1 MSRSLR
7 ILVLCLGLLLIPGW
21 IYAQGNL
28 GALTGSIFDPSS
40 ALIPE
45 AQITITNM
53 DTGVKWEVKSSAAGY
68 YRVPVPPGKYLVEA
82 RKEGFKAALATE
94 IVVPVAQVVTI
105 DLTLQ
110 VGATT
115 QEVTVTTAAPLLTTA
130 TAEVGAAITPQE
142 FQTLPVILSDGG
154 RPLDAFVWESLPG
167 TVPDWNGSA
176 SINGG
181 QESSHLILIDGVS
194 IARYDWDNMGEFQ
207 PGADSVGEFKV
218 QMSNYSAEFGETGGG
233 VLNFNLKSGSNQF
246 HGAGFEYNINPI
258 FNANGLL
265 NNAYGSQKSNY
276 KENNFGGNIGGPVRK
291 NKTFFF
297 FNYEGDRWRH
307 LAYGGLTTVPT
318 SDMLKG
324 NFNAWLGSSVGTD
337 ALGRTVYQNE
347 IYDPTTTR
355 VVPAGGIDPVTGLT
369 NNSGADATIR
379 DPFDDGGTLNKIPA
393 GEFSTATSTLL
404 QYFPTPQ
411 FGSLTNNTPHY
422 GGTCCP
428 VFRRDAYTTKVD
440 EVINDQQKLSV
451 SLTVAIRHR
460 WHNSPSSDSWS
471 PWPSQ
476 PLTGA
481 YSQDVGGPQLRIL
494 HTWAINDHSVNVL
507 SLGYNRFA
515 DSNHNST
522 DNKFTPAMKIP
533 GVPDNCFPGLSF
545 SNSNGIAFVKSLG
558 SSCGTIDPEE
568 SYLYMDS
575 FTTTRGKHS
584 LRFGGSYLRYRSND
598 YEPGAVSGSFGFNNL
613 ETSLPNFVNS
623 TGHAFAS
630 FLMGAAHSA
639 TKSIYTTEP
648 GYRQGVMAFFAQ
660 DDWRASSK
668 LTLNLGVRW
677 EIPTPRTEAFN
688 RMAQFD
694 PTASNP
700 LPSGA
705 TIPGALVWLG
715 HCTACVNRS
724 SFQDYYFKEW
734 APRLGLAYQINN
746 KLVFRGGYGISYQPP
761 TEGSWGPLQ
770 YFGFNSAVVV
780 HRQAGPLNKV
790 NPVMYLSNFASGSA
804 PGQVGMPAFTGT
816 LPNTDPASMDGQQV
830 DYFPANSLA
839 LPYVQNWS
847 GGFQYQLPHQI
858 VLEANYVGSKGTRLI
873 NRAFGGSTNA
883 GPGVDQPYA
892 KYMGL
897 GDMLT
902 DDFGADLSNPATA
915 ATLAQYGITQL
926 PYPTFE
932 SDNAAVNNAQVSTGL
947 TPYPQYSGVYNDSP
961 GIGNSTYHALELTAR
976 KNSTHG
982 LTFIAA
988 YTLSKDISDSASA
1001 LQYNTYIQD
1010 LYNRKLEKTIVG
1022 FDYPQTLKLTWIY
1035 SLPFGRGQ
1043 RWLHSTGLADRLFSG
1058 WQLTAIQRYGSGDP
1072 LAIYSSV
1079 GSYITPTVRPD
1090 VLSGVPKTV
1099 TPVGLNANLAY
1110 DPNTG
1115 AVTNGTA
1122 LLNPAAFV
1130 NPPTSGNG
1138 AALRPGTAGP
1148 FLPNVRGPGHESE
1161 DFGLIKNTRITERV
1175 KLELRADFQNVFNRT
1190 GLSDPDTSL
1199 GDGLPSQGGTFGLIT
1214 GPMWGPRAIQMG
1226 MHITF

>member
-1 MSRSLR
+1 MSKSLR
-7 ILVLCLGLLLIPGW
+7 ILVLCLALLLIPRG
-21 IYAQGNL
+21 ICAQGIL
-28 GALTGSIFDPSS
+28 GALTGSIFDPTR
-40 ALIPE
+40 ALVPE
-45 AQITITNM
+45 AQVTITNM
-53 DTGVKWEVKSSAAGY
+53 DTGVKWEVKSSTAGY
-68 YRVPVPPGKYLVEA
+68 YRVPVPPGKYQVEA
-82 RKEGFKAALATE
+82 RKEGFKAALATN

-110 VGATT
+110 VGATS
-115 QEVTVTTAAPLLTTA
+115 QEVTVTAEAPLLTPS
-130 TAEVGAAITPQE
+130 TAEVGAAVTPQE
-142 FQTLPVILSDGG
+142 FQTLPVFLSDGG
-154 RPLDAFVWESLPG
+154 RQLDTFVWESLPG
-167 TVPDWNGSA
+167 TTPDWNPNGYN

-181 QESSHLILIDGVS
+181 QDSSHLILIDGVS
-194 IARYDWDNMGEFQ
+194 IARYDWDNMSEFQ

-218 QMSNYSAEFGETGGG
+218 QLSNYSAEYGETGGG
-233 VLNFNLKSGSNQF
+233 VVNFSLKSGSNQF

-258 FNANGLL
+258 FNADGLL
-265 NNAYGSQKSNY
+265 NNAYGSPKSTY
-276 KENNFGGNIGGPVRK
+276 RENNFGGNVGGPIRK

-297 FNYEGDRWRH
+297 FNYEGDRYSQF
-307 LAYGGLTTVPT
+307 AFGGLTSVPT
-318 SDMLKG
+318 TAMLQG

-347 IYDPTTTR
+347 IFDPTTTR
-355 VVPAGGIDPVTGLT
+355 VVAAGSTDPVTGLV

-379 DPFDDGGTLNKIPA
+379 DPFDAGGVLNQIPK
-393 GEFSTATSTLL
+393 GEFSTATSSLL
-404 QYFPTPQ
+404 QYFPKPQ
-411 FGSLTNNTPHY
+411 YGSLTLNMPHY

-440 EVINDQQKLSV
+440 EVINTEQKLSV

-460 WHNSPSSDSWS
+460 WHNSPSSDSWA

-481 YSQDVGGPQLRIL
+481 YTQDVGGPQLRIL
-494 HTWAINDHSVNVL
+494 HTWTINDHSVNVL

-522 DNKFTPAMKIP
+522 DGKFTAAMDIP
-533 GVPDNCFPGLSF
+533 GIPDNCLPHMSF
-545 SNSNGIAFVKSLG
+545 ANSNGIQFLSSVG

-568 SYLYMDS
+568 SYLYQDTFS
-575 FTTTRGKHS
+575 TTRGKHS
-584 LRFGGSYLRYRSND
+584 LKFGGSYLRYRSND
-598 YEPGAVSGSFGFNNL
+598 YEPGNVSGSFSFNNL
-613 ETSLPNFVNS
+613 ETSLPGFVTS

-630 FLMGAAHSA
+630 FLLGAADGA
-639 TKSIYTTEP
+639 NESIYRTEP
-648 GYRQGVMAFFAQ
+648 GYRQGVMSFFAQ
-660 DDWRASSK
+660 DDWRATSR

-677 EIPTPRTEAFN
+677 EIPTPKTEAFN

-694 PTASNP
+694 PTVANL

-715 HCTACVNRS
+715 SCPTCINRS
-724 SFQDYYFKEW
+724 SFEDWYFKEW
-734 APRLGLAYQINN
+734 APRLGLAYQFNN

-761 TEGSWGPLQ
+761 IQGSWGPMQ
-770 YFGFNSAVVV
+770 FYGYNSAVVV
-780 HRQAGPLNKV
+780 HRQAGPINAV

-816 LPNTDPASMDGQQV
+816 LPNTNPASQNGQSV

-839 LPYVQNWS
+839 LPYIQNWS
-847 GGFQYQLPHQI
+847 GGFQFQLPHEV

-873 NRAFGGSTNA
+873 NRAFSN
-883 GPGVDQPYA
+883 VNQPYA

-902 DDFGADLSNPATA
+902 DDLQTDLSNPTTA
-915 ATLAQYGITQL
+915 ATLAEYGITKL

-932 SDNAAVNNAQVSTGL
+932 ADNGAINNTTIATGL
-947 TPYPQYSGVYNDSP
+947 QPYPVYSGYGGVYNDSP
-961 GIGNSTYHALELTAR
+961 GISNSTYHALEVTAR
-976 KNSTHG
+976 KNSAHG

-1001 LQYNTYIQD
+1001 LQYNPSVQD

-1022 FDYPQTLKLTWIY
+1022 FDYPQAFKLTWIY
-1035 SLPFGRGQ
+1035 ALPFGHGQ
-1043 RWLHSTGLADRLFSG
+1043 RWLHSTGLADRIFSG
-1058 WQLTAIQRYGSGDP
+1058 WQFTAIQRYGSGDP
-1072 LAIYSSV
+1072 LSIGSALY
-1079 GSYITPTVRPD
+1079 SYITPTVRGD
-1090 VLSGVPKTV
+1090 VLSGVAKTV
-1099 TPVGLNANLAY
+1099 TPVGLNAVLAY

-1122 LLNPAAFV
+1122 LLNPAAFA
-1130 NPPTSGNG
+1130 NPPSSPNG

-1148 FLPNVRGPGHESE
+1148 YLPNVRGPGHEEE
-1161 DFGLIKNTRITERV
+1161 DFGLIKNTQITERV
-1175 KLELRADFQNVFNRT
+1175 KLQLRADFQNVFNRT
-1190 GLSDPDTSL
+1190 GLGDPDPYL

-1214 GPMWGPRAIQMG
+1214 SPANGPRTIQMG
-1226 MHITF
+1226 LHIMF

>member
-1 MSRSLR
+1 MHRLFR
-7 ILVLCLGLLLIPGW
+7 IIILCLALFLIPQW
-21 IYAQGNL
+21 VCAQGQL
-28 GALTGSIFDPSS
+28 GALTGSILDPTR
-40 ALIPE
+40 ALVPE
-45 AQITITNM
+45 AQVTITNM
-53 DTGVKWEVKSSAAGY
+53 DTGVKWEVKSSTAGY
-68 YRVPVPPGKYLVEA
+68 YRVPVPPGKYQVEA
-82 RKEGFKAALATE
+82 RKEGFKAALATN
-94 IVVPVAQVVTI
+94 IVVPVEQVVTI

-110 VGATT
+110 VGSTT
-115 QEVTVTTAAPLLTTA
+115 QSITVSTEAPLLTTS
-130 TAEVGAAITPQE
+130 TAEVGAAVTPQE

-154 RPLDAFVWESLPG
+154 RQLDTFVWESMPG
-167 TVPDWNGSA
+167 TTPDWNGSN

-181 QESSHLILIDGVS
+181 QDSSHLILIDGVS
-194 IARYDWDNMGEFQ
+194 IARYDWDNMSEFQ

-218 QMSNYSAEFGETGGG
+218 QMANYSAEYGETGGG
-233 VLNFNLKSGSNQF
+233 VLNFSLKSGNNQF

-265 NNAYGSQKSNY
+265 NNAYGSQKSSY
-276 KENNFGGNIGGPVRK
+276 RENNFGGNIGGPVRK

-297 FNYEGDRWRH
+297 FNYEGDRWRQF
-307 LAYGGLTTVPT
+307 AFGGLTTVPT
-318 SDMLKG
+318 SGMLKG

-355 VVPAGGIDPVTGLT
+355 TVTAGEVDPVTGLT
-369 NNSGADATIR
+369 ATASTTIR
-379 DPFDDGGTLNKIPA
+379 DPFDDGGVLNAIPA

-404 QYFPTPQ
+404 QYFPTPAY
-411 FGSLTNNTPHY
+411 GSLTNNIPHF

-440 EVINDQQKLSV
+440 EVINDEQKLSV
-451 SLTVAIRHR
+451 SLTVNIRHR
-460 WHNSPSSDSWS
+460 WHNSPAVDSWS

-481 YSQDVGGPQLRIL
+481 YSQDTGGPQLRIL
-494 HTWAINDHSVNVL
+494 HTWTINDHTVNVL

-522 DNKFTPAMKIP
+522 DNKFTPAMKLP

-545 SNSNGIAFVKSLG
+545 ADSNGIAFVKSLG
-558 SSCGTIDPEE
+558 SDCGTIDPEE
-568 SYLYMDS
+568 SYLYLDS
-575 FTTTRGKHS
+575 FSITRGKHS
-584 LRFGGSYLRYRSND
+584 LKFGGSYLHYRSND
-598 YEPGAVSGSFGFNNL
+598 YEPGPMSGSYSFNNL
-613 ETSLPNFVNS
+613 ETSLPGFVNS
-623 TGHAFAS
+623 TGHPFAS

-639 TKSIYTTEP
+639 TDSIYRAEP

-660 DDWRASSK
+660 DDWRATSR

-677 EIPTPRTEAFN
+677 EIPTPKTEAFN

-694 PTASNP
+694 PTATNT

-705 TIPGALVWLG
+705 TLPGALVWLG
-715 HCTACVNRS
+715 HCSACVNRT

-734 APRLGLAYQINN
+734 APRLGLAYQFNN
-746 KLVFRGGYGISYQPP
+746 KLVLRGGYGISYQPP
-761 TEGSWGPLQ
+761 IQGSWGPMQ
-770 YFGFNSAVVV
+770 YYGFNSSVTV
-780 HRQAGPLNKV
+780 HRQAGSINAV
-790 NPVMYLSNFASGSA
+790 NPVMYLSNFANGSA
-804 PGQVGMPAFTGT
+804 PGQVGMPPFRGT
-816 LPNTDPASMDGQQV
+816 LPNTDPTSMNGQGV

-839 LPYVQNWS
+839 LPYIQNWS
-847 GGFQYQLPHQI
+847 GGFQYQLPHE
-858 VLEANYVGSKGTRLI
+858 VVVEANYVGSKGTRLI
-873 NRAFGGSTNA
+873 NRAFSN
-883 GPGVDQPYA
+883 VNQPNG

-897 GDMLT
+897 GDILA
-902 DDFGADLSNPATA
+902 DDFQTDLSNPATA
-915 ATLAQYGITQL
+915 ATLAQYGITKL

-932 SDNAAVNNAQVSTGL
+932 SDNGAINNSTVATGL
-947 TPYPQYSGVYNDSP
+947 QPFPQYYGYGGVYNDSP
-961 GIGNSTYHALELTAR
+961 GISNSTYHAMELTVR

-1001 LQYNTYIQD
+1001 LQYNPSIQD
-1010 LYNRKLEKTIVG
+1010 LYNRKLEKSIVG
-1022 FDYPQTLKLTWIY
+1022 FDYPQALKLTWIY

-1043 RWLHSTGLADRLFSG
+1043 RWLHSTGLADRIFSG

-1072 LAIYSSV
+1072 LAISSSV
-1079 GSYITPTVRPD
+1079 GSDITPTVRPD
-1090 VLSGVPKTV
+1090 VLSGVAKTV

-1110 DPNTG
+1110 DPTTG

-1122 LLNPAAFV
+1122 WLNPAAFV
-1130 NPPTSGNG
+1130 NPPTSPTNG
-1138 AALRPGTAGP
+1138 YALRPGTAGP
-1148 FLPNVRGPGHESE
+1148 YLPNVRGPGHKEE
-1161 DFGLIKNTRITERV
+1161 DFGLIKDTRITERV

-1190 GLSDPDTSL
+1190 GLGDPDTL
-1199 GDGLPSQGGTFGLIT
+1199 MGDGLPSQGGTFGLIT
-1214 GPMWGPRAIQMG
+1214 GPMNGPRIIQMG

>member
-1 MSRSLR
+1 MHRSLR
-7 ILVLCLGLLLIPGW
+7 IVALCLALCLVPKW
-21 IYAQGNL
+21 VCAQGQL
-28 GALTGSIFDPSS
+28 GALTGSIFDPTG

-45 AQITITNM
+45 AQVIITNM
-53 DTGVKWEVKSSAAGY
+53 DTGVKSEVKSSSAGY
-68 YRVPVPPGKYLVEA
+68 YRVPVPPGKYQVQAL
-82 RKEGFKAALATE
+82 KEGFKASLATDV
-94 IVVPVAQVVTI
+94 VVPVAQVVTI

-110 VGATT
+110 VGSTS
-115 QEVTVTTAAPLLTTA
+115 QSITVSTEAPLLTTS
-130 TAEVGAAITPQE
+130 TAEVGVSVTPQE

-167 TVPDWNGSA
+167 TTPDWNGST

-181 QESSHLILIDGVS
+181 QDSSHLILIDGVS

-218 QMSNYSAEFGETGGG
+218 QMSNYSAEYGETGGG
-233 VLNFNLKSGSNQF
+233 VVNFSLRSGSNQF
-246 HGAGFEYNINPI
+246 HGSGFEYNINPI

-265 NNAYGSQKSNY
+265 NNAYGSAKSSY
-276 KENNFGGNIGGPVRK
+276 RENNFGGNIGGPVRK

-318 SDMLKG
+318 SAMLKG
-324 NFNAWLGSSVGTD
+324 NFNAFLGSSVGTD
-337 ALGRTVYQNE
+337 ALGRPIYKGE

-355 VVPAGGIDPVTGLT
+355 TVTAGEVDPITGLT
-369 NNSGADATIR
+369 ATASTTIR
-379 DPFDDGGTLNKIPA
+379 DPFDDGGVLNAIPQ

-411 FGSLTNNTPHY
+411 FGSLTNNEPHY
-422 GGTCCP
+422 GQTCCP

-440 EVINDQQKLSV
+440 EVINDKQKLSV

-460 WHNSPSSDSWS
+460 WHNSPSSDSWA

-481 YSQDVGGPQLRIL
+481 YTQDTGGPQLRIM
-494 HTWAINDHSVNVL
+494 HTWTLNDHSVNVL

-522 DNKFTPAMKIP
+522 DFKYTAAMKIP

-545 SNSNGIAFVKSLG
+545 KNSDGIAFLGSTG

-568 SYLYMDS
+568 SYLYQDTFS
-575 FTTTRGKHS
+575 ITRGKHS
-584 LRFGGSYLRYRSND
+584 LKFGASYLRYRSND
-598 YEPGAVSGSFGFNNL
+598 YEPGPVSGSFAFNNL

-639 TKSIYTTEP
+639 NESIYRAEP
-648 GYRQGVMAFFAQ
+648 GYRQGVMSFFAQ
-660 DDWRASSK
+660 DDWRATSR

-677 EIPTPRTEAFN
+677 EIPTPKTEAFD

-694 PTASNP
+694 PTVANP

-715 HCTACVNRS
+715 HCSGCVNRS

-734 APRLGLAYQINN
+734 APRLGLAYQFNN

-761 TEGSWGPLQ
+761 TQGSWGPMQ
-770 YFGFNSAVVV
+770 YYGFNSNVTVQ
-780 HRQAGPLNKV
+780 RQAGQLGKV
-790 NPVMYLSNFASGSA
+790 NPVMYLSSFANGSA

-816 LPNTDPASMDGQQV
+816 LPNTNPASQDGQGV

-839 LPYVQNWS
+839 LPYIQNWS
-847 GGFQYQLPHQI
+847 GGFQYQFPHEV

-873 NRAFGGSTNA
+873 NRAFGGVNQA
-883 GPGVDQPYA
+883 YA

-902 DDFGADLSNPATA
+902 DDLQTDLSNPATA
-915 ATLAQYGITQL
+915 ATLAQYGITKL

-932 SDNAAVNNAQVSTGL
+932 ADNGAIYNTQVSTAL
-947 TPYPQYSGVYNDSP
+947 TPYPQYSSVSNDSP
-961 GIGNSTYHALELTAR
+961 NIGNSTYHALEVTAR

-1001 LQYNTYIQD
+1001 LQYNPYVQD
-1010 LYNRKLEKTIVG
+1010 VYNRKLEKTIVG

-1035 SLPFGRGQ
+1035 ALPLGRGQ

-1058 WQLTAIQRYGSGDP
+1058 WQVTAIQRYGSGDP
-1072 LAIYSSV
+1072 LYLYSSV
-1079 GSYITPTVRPD
+1079 GSYITPNVRPD
-1090 VLSGVPKTV
+1090 VLSGVPKTL

-1122 LLNPAAFV
+1122 LLNPAAIV
-1130 NPPTSGNG
+1130 NPPFSPNG

-1148 FLPNVRGPGHESE
+1148 YLPNVRGPGHEVE
-1161 DFGLIKNTRITERV
+1161 DFGLVKDTQITERV

-1190 GLSDPDTSL
+1190 GLGDPDTSL
-1199 GDGLPSQGGTFGLIT
+1199 ADGLPSQGGTFGLIT
-1214 GPMWGPRAIQMG
+1214 GPMNGPRTIQMG